1 MTNDQS
7 PLDPDVLRERRGE
20 GFIGRKVLVFHE
32 TSSTNDLM
40 LKVGESSE
48 PEGLVIFAETQNAGR
63 GRFRRP
69 WHSAPGLGLWFS
81 VLLRPVPELFDPA
94 LLTPWAAVSL
104 LEGIWGACGCRLR
117 IKPPNDL
124 LGRYGKVAGI
134 LIEARSGS
142 SPFAVLGVGLNVH
155 HRAGDFPREIRDLAT
170 SLAMETESEVDRTEV
185 AAALLQSL
193 NAGFAALQ
201 ADPSGILERYKR
213 LSALPSADLC

>member
-7 PLDPDVLRERRGE
+7 PLDPDVLRERRGD

-32 TSSTNDLM
+32 TASTNDLM
-40 LKVGESSE
+40 LKVGESAE
-48 PEGLVIFAETQNAGR
+48 PEGLVIFAESQQAGR

-81 VLLRPVPELFDPA
+81 ILLRPPPELFDPA

-104 LEGIWGACGCRLR
+104 WEGIRQACGCRLR

-124 LGRYGKVAGI
+124 LGRQGKVAGI
-134 LIEARSGS
+134 LIEARSGA
-142 SPFAVLGVGLNVH
+142 SPFAVLGAGLNVH
-155 HRAGDFPREIRDLAT
+155 HRPADFPGEIRNTAT
-170 SLAMETESEVDRTEV
+170 SLEMETGSGVDRTEV

-193 NAGFAALQ
+193 NAGFTALQ
-201 ADPSGILERYKR
+201 NDQAGLRESYER
-213 LSALPSADLC
+213 LCGQAAR